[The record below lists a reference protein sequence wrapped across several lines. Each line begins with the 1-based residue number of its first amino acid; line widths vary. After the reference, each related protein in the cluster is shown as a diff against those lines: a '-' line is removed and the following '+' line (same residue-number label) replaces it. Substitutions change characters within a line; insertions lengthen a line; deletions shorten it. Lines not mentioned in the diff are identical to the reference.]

1 MAHALTPTASPR
13 QLWPLSAPLR
23 RALLL
28 LPPLAFAA
36 WAGIHPAPEVNAEAV
51 MDVATWFA
59 AFHAVQL
66 VLMGL
71 IALSVFLLADDFGA
85 AGAWTTRLGIGV
97 FLIVFSA
104 YDAVAGIATG
114 LAMRNARDLSP
125 AEANGVWET
134 VKDWPGFDPPVF
146 ALNIV
151 GTLGWVVALVGV
163 ALAARR
169 TGAPRT
175 EWIFIAL
182 AGLFLMG
189 GHPFPF
195 GTIAFG
201 CLFIAALLHER
212 PWLRDRASTP
222 AMEPRDEVA

>member
-1 MAHALTPTASPR
+1 MAEAFTPAVSSGR
-13 QLWPLSAPLR
+13 LWPLPATLR
-23 RALLL
+23 RVLLL
-28 LPPLAFAA
+28 LPPLAFAVFE
-36 WAGIHPAPEVNAEAV
+36 GLHPRPDVEIQAV

-59 AFHAVQL
+59 AFHAIQL
-66 VLMGL
+66 ILMGL
-71 IALSVFLLADDFGA
+71 VALSVLLLADEFGV
-85 AGAWTTRLGIGV
+85 AGTWTTRLGIGV

-104 YDAVAGIATG
+104 YDAIAGIATG
-114 LAMRNARDLSP
+114 LAMRHARDLSP
-125 AEANGVWET
+125 AEQNGVWET

-151 GTLGWVVALVGV
+151 GTLGWVVALVAV

-169 TGAPRT
+169 AGAPRA

-182 AGLFLMG
+182 AGLFLLG
-189 GHPFPF
+189 GHPFPA

-212 PWLRDRASTP
+212 PWLRAETSRP
-222 AMEPRDEVA
+222 ATNATHEEA

>member
-1 MAHALTPTASPR
+1 MAHAFTQTAPPGR
-13 QLWPLSAPLR
+13 LWPLPETLR
-23 RALLL
+23 RVLL
-28 LPPLAFAA
+28 LPPLVFAAFA
-36 WAGIHPAPEVNAEAV
+36 GLHPRPDVEIQAV

-59 AFHAVQL
+59 AFHAIQL
-66 VLMGL
+66 VLLGL
-71 IALSVFLLADDFGA
+71 VALSVLLLADEFGA

-97 FLIVFSA
+97 FVLFFSA

-114 LAMRNARDLSP
+114 LAMRSARDLSP
-125 AEANGVWET
+125 AEQNGVWET

-169 TGAPRT
+169 AEAPRAQ
-175 EWIFIAL
+175 WILIAL

-189 GHPFPF
+189 GHPFPA

-212 PWLRDRASTP
+212 RRVGDRISNPTTAP
-222 AMEPRDEVA
+222 

>member
-1 MAHALTPTASPR
+1 MADPLTHTASTGR
-13 QLWPLSAPLR
+13 LWPLPPTLR
-23 RALLL
+23 QVLLL
-28 LPPLAFAA
+28 LPPLVFAA
-36 WAGIHPAPEVNAEAV
+36 FAGIHPRPDVEIQEV

-59 AFHAVQL
+59 AVHVIQL

-71 IALSVFLLADDFGA
+71 VALSVLLLADEFGV
-85 AGAWTTRLGIGV
+85 AGAWTTRLGIGM
-97 FLIVFSA
+97 FLIFFSA

-114 LAMRNARDLSP
+114 LAMRSARDLPP
-125 AEANGVWET
+125 AEQNGVWET

-163 ALAARR
+163 AVAARR
-169 TGAPRT
+169 AGAPRA

-182 AGLFLMG
+182 AGVLLVA
-189 GHPFPF
+189 GHPFPG

-201 CLFIAALLHER
+201 CLFIAVQLHER
-212 PWLRDRASTP
+212 P
-222 AMEPRDEVA
+222 

>member
-1 MAHALTPTASPR
+1 MADALTQTAPHR
-13 QLWPLSAPLR
+13 QLWPLPPTLR
-23 RALLL
+23 RVLLL
-28 LPPLAFAA
+28 LPPLAFAGL
-36 WAGIHPAPEVNAEAV
+36 AGIHPRPDVEIQAV

-59 AFHAVQL
+59 AFHVIQL

-71 IALSVFLLADDFGA
+71 VALTVLLLADEFGV
-85 AGAWTTRLGIGV
+85 AGAWTTRLGIGA

-104 YDAVAGIATG
+104 YDAIAGIATG

-125 AEANGVWET
+125 AEQNGVWET
-134 VKDWPGFDPPVF
+134 VKDWPGFDVPVF
-146 ALNIV
+146 TLNIV

-169 TGAPRT
+169 AGAPRA

-182 AGLFLMG
+182 GGLFLMG
-189 GHPFPF
+189 GHPFPA

-201 CLFIAALLHER
+201 CLFIAVLLHER
-212 PWLRDRASTP
+212 TRLRTRTANAAT
-222 AMEPRDEVA
+222 AT